1 MSSPSLL
8 AGTVPRYYFS
18 QATPTWNGGREEWV
32 KSEKGSLGTVA

>member
-18 QATPTWNGGREEWV
+18 QATSTWNGGREEWV
-32 KSEKGSLGTVA
+32 KSEKGPLGTLA